1 VPTSTP
7 IILDCDPGHDDAIAI
22 LLAAAHPG
30 IELLAVTTVAGN
42 GPLDKVTFNARRV
55 ATLAGLR
62 DLPIAAG
69 AAGPLVAD
77 HEASVEIHGESALDG
92 PALPDPEVD
101 LDPRPAVDLIADVL
115 AASAVPVTLV
125 ATGPLTNVAQALER
139 VDHAKVAGI
148 VWMGGSTGRGNRT
161 PYAEF
166 NGYADPEAAAAVLAS
181 GLPFSLVG
189 LNLTHQAAA
198 TPDVIAAFEGLD
210 TDLGRIVAGWLEFF
224 GDTYRDV
231 YDEPHPP
238 VHDPCAVALV
248 ADPTIIQT
256 TRAFVAIETEGRW
269 TRGATIVD
277 LHDRLDHPANATV
290 AIDLDV
296 DRFWELILGAVRELG

>member
-1 VPTSTP
+1 VPTPTP

-30 IELLAVTTVAGN
+30 IDLLALTTVAGN
-42 GPLDKVTFNARRV
+42 GPLDKVTENARRV
-55 ATLAGLR
+55 ATLAGLT

-69 AAGPLVAD
+69 AAGPLVAE
-77 HEASVEIHGESALDG
+77 HEASVDIHGESALDG
-92 PALPDPEVD
+92 PVLPEPRVA
-101 LDPRPAVDLIADVL
+101 LDPRPAAQLIADVVG
-115 AASAVPVTLV
+115 ASAVPVTLV
-125 ATGPLTNVAQALER
+125 ATGPLTNIAHALEI
-139 VDHAKVAGI
+139 VDHERIAGI

-166 NGYADPEAAAAVLAS
+166 NGYADPEAAAAVLAADV
-181 GLPFSLVG
+181 PFTLVG

-198 TPDVIAAFEGLD
+198 TPEVIASFAGLG
-210 TDLGRIVAGWLEFF
+210 TELGRVVAGWLEFF

-231 YDEPHPP
+231 FGEPHPP

-248 ADPTIIQT
+248 ADPAVIET
-256 TRAFVAIETEGRW
+256 TRAFVAIETRGEW

-277 LHDRLDHPANATV
+277 LHDRLEHPANATV

-296 DRFWELILGAVRELG
+296 DRFWAMILGAVRELG